1 MILLFSALA
10 VLLLIGAPVF
20 VAIAGASIVYIV
32 INGIPP
38 LIAIQKMVSGVDSF
52 PLLCVP
58 FFVLAGSLMNAG
70 AITDRLFEFAHRMVG
85 HWRGGLGQVN
95 VLNSMI
101 FSGMSGTAIADAG
114 GLGAME
120 IRAMRN
126 RGYDMPFAVGISAA
140 SATLGPVIPPS
151 LPLVVYGFAAGV
163 SVGQLFLA
171 GIIPGILMALALHVQ
186 VAWYARR
193 RNYPVEPRATWGE
206 RLVALKT
213 SALALLMPII
223 IMGGI
228 VLGVATPTEAASVA
242 AAYALLIGVFVYRS
256 LGLKSVLSSLVETV
270 ETTSVV
276 MLMVGAS
283 SLFGWILVREN
294 AAQEF
299 TRIMLGAIQ
308 EPWQALLILNLILLV
323 AGMFLET
330 IAIILIAVP
339 IFMPVLIQFGIDPV
353 HFGIVMVLNLMI
365 GLMTPPVGLLLFVM
379 ARISELDFYTTFRAC
394 LPFLLPIL
402 AVLILITFV
411 PAIPLALPN
420 FFMR

>member
-1 MILLFSALA
+1 
-10 VLLLIGAPVF
+10 
-20 VAIAGASIVYIV
+20 
-32 INGIPP
+32 
-38 LIAIQKMVSGVDSF
+38 
-52 PLLCVP
+52 
-58 FFVLAGSLMNAG
+58 
-70 AITDRLFEFAHRMVG
+70 VG

-228 VLGVATPTEAASVA
+228 VLGVATPTEAAAVA

-256 LGLKSVLSSLVETV
+256 FGLKSVLGSLVETV

-299 TRIMLGAIQ
+299 TRMMLGAIQ

-394 LPFLLPIL
+394 LPFLLPIF

>member
-171 GIIPGILMALALHVQ
+171 GIIPGILLALARHVQ

-402 AVLILITFV
+402 AVLILITYV